1 MPTVVDGSPVKPS
14 AKLLTQQAGL
24 TLAFPVPVIRHLRLG
39 TSLLKQHGTF
49 VCLFIFSANAAE
61 ISLDLHQQ
69 HVWSRSSSVNRCSTP
84 WVTY

>member
-24 TLAFPVPVIRHLRLG
+24 TLAFPVPVIRHLHLG

-61 ISLDLHQQ
+61 ISLDLNQQ
-69 HVWSRSSSVNRCSTP
+69 HVWSRSSSVNRCSTR